1 MIDLNDLVAN
11 ARALVASGYY
21 TNVGRGTRGPGL
33 LKTFRRR
40 GPHVVAEVKFRSPVD
55 GRLADP
61 ASLDGVLSAYRRGG
75 AHALSVLTEPRFF
88 AGSLDH
94 LRRATRLGL
103 PVLMKD
109 IILDPQQVR
118 GGAVAGSSAV
128 LLIQRVFDRGF
139 AKMDVED
146 MIRVAHGEGVEVV
159 LEVNTP
165 EEYSE
170 ALDST
175 ADIIGINNRNL
186 DTMEVNLDT
195 TVKILAS
202 REPDRPVMAM
212 SGIRSRAD
220 LLRLHKAGA
229 DGFLVGTGLLVG
241 GDPLARL
248 RELLGGGHG

>member
-1 MIDLNDLVAN
+1 MIDLNDLVDN

-21 TNVGRGTRGPGL
+21 TNVGRGTRGPSF

-40 GPHVVAEVKFRSPVD
+40 GPHLIAEVKFRSPVD
-55 GRLADP
+55 GPLADP
-61 ASLDGVLSAYRRGG
+61 GSLDGVLSAYRRGG
-75 AHALSVLTEPRFF
+75 AHALSVLTEPKFF

-109 IILDPQQVR
+109 IVVDPQQVR
-118 GGAVAGSSAV
+118 GGAVAGASAV
-128 LLIQRVFDRGF
+128 LLIQAIFDRAL
-139 AKMDVED
+139 AKADVED
-146 MIRVAHGEGVEVV
+146 MIRVAHGEGVETV
-159 LEVNTP
+159 LEVHTP
-165 EEYSE
+165 EEYDE
-170 ALDST
+170 ALDSS

-186 DTMEVNLDT
+186 DTMEVDLNT
-195 TVKILAS
+195 TVRILS
-202 REPDRPVMAM
+202 SKERDRPVMAM
-212 SGIRSRAD
+212 SGIRSRVD

-248 RELLGGGHG
+248 RELLGGSHG